1 MKESGP
7 IQGDT
12 AVTRRKEP
20 RRPRSKRTWELNPVQ
35 RARSAPTAG
44 KGYARSRKRE
54 VPREEVRVKLHK
66 DAPRP
71 LKIVV
76 LLSGE
81 GRELNEILSYVDNEV
96 IEGEILAVI
105 SHNPAAGALRAAS
118 ERGIRTLN
126 VDRTGFGDAQAFR
139 NEINRI
145 LDRLSPDVVVLD
157 GFTGPVRLKDKKS
170 RRVVDRAEALLGI
183 ATTG

>member
-1 MKESGP
+1 
-7 IQGDT
+7 
-12 AVTRRKEP
+12 VTRRKEP
-20 RRPRSKRTWELNPVQ
+20 RRPRGKRTWELNPVQ
-35 RARSAPTAG
+35 KARAAPKAG
-44 KGYARSRKRE
+44 KGYARSRKSQ
-54 VPREEVRVKLHK
+54 VPREEAWVKLRK
-66 DAPRP
+66 DARTP

-105 SHNPAAGALRAAS
+105 SDNPAAGVVSAAS
-118 ERGIRTLN
+118 EREIRTLK
-126 VDRTGFGDAQAFR
+126 VDRAGFGDAQAFS

-157 GFTGPVRLKDKKS
+157 GFAVPVRFKDRES
-170 RRVVDRAEALLGI
+170 RRVVDRAGALLEI